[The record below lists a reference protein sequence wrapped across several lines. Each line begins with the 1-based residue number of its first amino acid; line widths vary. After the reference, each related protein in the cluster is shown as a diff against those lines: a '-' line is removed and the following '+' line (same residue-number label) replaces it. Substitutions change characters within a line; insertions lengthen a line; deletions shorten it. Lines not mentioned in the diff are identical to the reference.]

1 MRVWLQGQRFG
12 TVGCRKDD
20 TVVEITTFRADV
32 YHPDSRKP
40 EVQFSDDIETD
51 LSRRDFTVNAMALR
65 LPDPVLVDPFGGAVD
80 LAAHRLRTPLAPE
93 VSFLDDPLRMLRAAR
108 FVAQF
113 GLDARSR
120 AHRRRSSRCAHRME
134 IVSAERIRDE
144 LSKLLLVDDPS
155 AGLWFLAE
163 THLSDE
169 FLPELN
175 QMRLEQDPIHTHKD
189 VLAHTIAVVH
199 NTRPELLVRLA
210 ALFHDVG
217 KPKTRSFASGGV
229 SFHHH
234 EVVGARMTEERMRA
248 LKYPNEI
255 VDAVVKLVY
264 LHLRIHT
271 YAMGWTDKAVRRYVR
286 DAGDLLDELNHLQR
300 CDCTTRNQ
308 NRARALQRRMDDLE
322 TRIAEL
328 REQEELDSI
337 RPPLDGRQVM
347 EHLGVEPGRVVG
359 DALDFLLEAR
369 LDEGPID
376 EAEAYARLDAW
387 AREQG
392 IEPGSVPERQ
402 EEPCSDSGAFLAGP
416 PHDGL
421 GHQGAGGL
429 GPGLQDR
436 VDPEAGPAEL
446 GEHVADGAGVDL
458 HGLAVALHG
467 DRARLEVGALDRPRR
482 ADAQPDRVLVGE
494 HERSVRLQDA
504 LHLTEEP
511 RRVVDL
517 GDGVAAERDVDRLG
531 AQEREVGEVTL
542 APLDLHLGP
551 FRARARLGETRV
563 RPVERDD
570 HRALVGEGDR
580 RRAGAAAQVEHAL
593 AAEVAE
599 QLELAIGESVVVHG
613 PIIARR
619 AARRA
624 VPRRRRLLLA
634 VGATRRWRTAPPCR
648 GPRRR
653 GTAPRATS

>member
-1 MRVWLQGQRFG
+1 MAAIPPRLQPLLDPTSPAQQLARLLTDAGYECYLVGGSVRDAFLDRVARDGEQVDVDLTTNARPDAVEGIVRDWADAVWLQGQRFG
-12 TVGCRKDD
+12 TVGCRKDG
-20 TVVEITTFRADV
+20 TVVEITTFRAEV
-32 YHPDSRKP
+32 YRPESRKP
-40 EVQFSDDIETD
+40 EVKYSDDIETD

-65 LPDPVLVDPFGGAVD
+65 LPEPELVDPFGGAVD
-80 LAAHRLRTPLAPE
+80 LAARRLRTPLAPE

-113 GLDARSR
+113 GLVPDPALTEAVVELR
-120 AHRRRSSRCAHRME
+120 HRLE

-155 AGLWFLAE
+155 AGLWFVAE

-217 KPKTRSFASGGV
+217 KPKTRSFATGGV

-248 LKYPNEI
+248 LKYPNNV
-255 VDAVVKLVY
+255 VDAVVQLVY

-286 DAGDLLDELNHLQR
+286 DAGVLLDDLNHLQR

-308 NRARALQRRMDDLE
+308 NRARTLQRRMDDLE

-347 EHLGVEPGRVVG
+347 EFLGVKPGRVVG

-376 EAEAYARLDAW
+376 EADAYARLTGW

-392 IEPGSVPERQ
+392 IEP
-402 EEPCSDSGAFLAGP
+402 
-416 PHDGL
+416 
-421 GHQGAGGL
+421 
-429 GPGLQDR
+429 
-436 VDPEAGPAEL
+436 
-446 GEHVADGAGVDL
+446 
-458 HGLAVALHG
+458 
-467 DRARLEVGALDRPRR
+467 
-482 ADAQPDRVLVGE
+482 
-494 HERSVRLQDA
+494 
-504 LHLTEEP
+504 
-511 RRVVDL
+511 
-517 GDGVAAERDVDRLG
+517 
-531 AQEREVGEVTL
+531 
-542 APLDLHLGP
+542 
-551 FRARARLGETRV
+551 
-563 RPVERDD
+563 
-570 HRALVGEGDR
+570 
-580 RRAGAAAQVEHAL
+580 
-593 AAEVAE
+593 
-599 QLELAIGESVVVHG
+599 
-613 PIIARR
+613 ARR
-619 AARRA
+619 SGTE
-624 VPRRRRLLLA
+624 P
-634 VGATRRWRTAPPCR
+634 APKP
-648 GPRRR
+648 
-653 GTAPRATS
+653 TQS